1 MIKIAIAGDYLPL
14 NRVSELA
21 KERKF
26 DEVMGEVKTTLRE
39 CDYRIVNFECPVCTS
54 DTPSIDKTGPSF
66 KCDASAVELLTYA
79 GFDCATLANNHFFDF
94 GQPGV
99 DETLATLE
107 QSGIDHVGGGPNLQV
122 ASKTLYKQLKG
133 KTVAFINCAE
143 HEFSIATEQS
153 GGANPLDPV
162 RQYRAIRESRCN
174 ADYVVIII
182 HGGIE
187 HYDHPTP
194 RMQETYRFFI
204 DAGADAVI
212 NHHQHYPNGYEIYHD
227 KPIVYGL
234 GNFCFDLPRYHNSLW
249 NIGYVAVIT
258 FGDDGVE
265 LQTLPYSQCDTMPK
279 VTFLK
284 EKGLESFLGNMNEL
298 NKVIT
303 TPGALK
309 NEYEKF
315 LERTIGKHA
324 SLLTP
329 YAKRWARALYE
340 KNLLPS
346 YYPKKKWI
354 ELLNNIECESHRER
368 FVNFIKHKIRNW

>member
-21 KERKF
+21 KGHKF
-26 DEVMGEVKTTLRE
+26 DEVMGETKTVLSVF
-39 CDYRIVNFECPVCTS
+39 DYRIVNLECPVCTS
-54 DTPSIDKTGPSF
+54 DAQGIEKTGPCF
-66 KCDASAVELLTYA
+66 KCDTTAVELLSFA
-79 GFDCATLANNHFFDF
+79 GFNCTTLANNHFFDF
-94 GQPGV
+94 GQQGV
-99 DETLATLE
+99 EETLATLR
-107 QSGIDHVGGGPNLQV
+107 QSDIDIVGGGHNLKE
-122 ASKTLYKQLKG
+122 ASKTLYKEIKG

-153 GGANPLDPV
+153 GGANPLNPV
-162 RQYRAIRESRCN
+162 KQYQAIREACSS
-174 ADYVVIII
+174 ADYVVMIV

-187 HYDHPTP
+187 HYDHPSP

-212 NHHQHYPNGYEIYHD
+212 NHHQHHPNGYEVYHN

-234 GNFCFDLPRYHNSLW
+234 GNFCFDLPRFRNNRW
-249 NIGYVAVIT
+249 NKGYVAVIT
-258 FGDDGVE
+258 LGDDGVG
-265 LQTLPYSQCDTMPK
+265 LQILPYVQCDTKPD
-279 VTFLK
+279 VSFLK
-284 EKGLESFLGNMNEL
+284 DQELESFLNIIDGL

-303 TPGALK
+303 TSGALQR
-309 NEYEKF
+309 EYDEF
-315 LERTIGKHA
+315 LERTIGKNA
-324 SLLTP
+324 SLITP
-329 YAKRWARALYE
+329 YGKRWARALYE

-368 FVNFIKHKIRNW
+368 FVNFIKHKIRN